1 MLDLPLLFQPIVKT
15 QVWGGDFLRSRA
27 PDAPATPCGESWE
40 ITDHGADS
48 SVIRNG
54 PLAGRTLHA
63 ALSEVCGP
71 AVDPA
76 SPGVFPLMLKIID
89 PKSDLSVQV
98 HPDDA
103 YANAQKPGE
112 LGKTEAWYVVEA
124 APGGRI
130 YHGLRPGVTR
140 ERFAAAIKD
149 GTVAACLREVTVAP
163 GDVYYIPSGT
173 VHALGGGVRI
183 LEIQQ
188 NSDTTY
194 RVFDWNRVGLDGKP
208 RALHVDHALAVT
220 DFSGRAPDAGARDL
234 PARGCHARRAIASPK
249 FNFDVL
255 DGFTGVYEGDTAGKS
270 FHIVT
275 VASGRATVATAA
287 GQVALDAYSS
297 CLVPYA
303 AGKYTVAPAGEPA
316 ALKALVFSK

>member
-1 MLDLPLLFQPIVKT
+1 MPHLPLLFQPIVKS

-27 PDAPATPCGESWE
+27 PDAPAAPCGESWE

-48 SVIRNG
+48 SLIRNG
-54 PLAGRTLHA
+54 EFAGRRLHEVVR
-63 ALSEVCGP
+63 EVCGP

-76 SPGVFPLMLKIID
+76 SPEIFPLMLKIID

-103 YANAQKPGE
+103 YASARKPGE

-149 GTVAACLREVTVAP
+149 GTVAACLREVAVAP

-208 RALHVDHALAVT
+208 RALHVEDALAVT
-220 DFSGRAPDAGARDL
+220 DFSGRAPEPGARDL
-234 PARGCHARRAIASPK
+234 SARGCRARRAIACPK

-255 DGFTGVYEGDTAGKS
+255 EGFTSTYEGDTTGKS
-270 FHIVT
+270 FHVVT
-275 VASGRATVATAA
+275 VAAGRAAVATAA
-287 GQVALDAYSS
+287 GGVELDAYSS

-303 AGKYTVAPAGEPA
+303 AGKYTVTPVGEAA